1 MYTGI
6 SADPRTNGPNVP
18 KMQAEG
24 PRYRG
29 ASPLPVAAGF
39 ADDEREIAARKWHT
53 TKGKLMRV
61 KNWLKTVPTLAIIGS
76 VLFLVLS
83 VGSGLL
89 LYGANFSHNMVH
101 NQLADQKISFPPKG
115 SAGLDPKEFPGLQRY
130 AGQAVDNG
138 PKAKAYADQ
147 FINAHL
153 KGIGGGQT
161 YSQLSAQAQASPN
174 DAALAAK
181 VQTLFRGE
189 TLRGLLLYAWGWS
202 VVSEIAYFSGIA
214 AALGAIVV
222 LFALALGFFAHER
235 EVKRHAATSRSP
247 STSTVSAAAA
257 SAPVSV
263 TV

>member
-1 MYTGI
+1 
-6 SADPRTNGPNVP
+6 
-18 KMQAEG
+18 
-24 PRYRG
+24 
-29 ASPLPVAAGF
+29 
-39 ADDEREIAARKWHT
+39 
-53 TKGKLMRV
+53 MRV
-61 KNWLKTVPTLAIIGS
+61 KNWLKTVPTLVIIGS

-101 NQLADQKISFPPKG
+101 DQLADQKISFPPKG
-115 SAGLDPKEFPGLQRY
+115 SPGLDPKEFPGLQRY

-161 YSQLSAQAQASPN
+161 YSQLSAQSQANPN
-174 DAALAAK
+174 DAALAGK

-235 EVKRHAATSRSP
+235 ELKRHASAAP
-247 STSTVSAAAA
+247 VGTVAAAA
-257 SAPVSV
+257 PASV